1 MATDWEVSDDAL
13 TYTFKLREGVK
24 FSDGSDFTAEDVVF
38 TYETV
43 KEKQAENENVD
54 LTRLAKAEAKDDAT
68 VVFTLSEPYSPFLDT
83 TAMLGVV
90 PSDAYDA
97 AAFDQAPIGTGPWK
111 VVQYDANQQIIV
123 QPNENYYEG
132 APSLSQV
139 TFVSMESEAAFAAAQ
154 SGQLD
159 IVMVNAN
166 YAGETVEGMHIQKF
180 ETMDVRMISLPQ
192 LSEQTMKDAE
202 GAEIKVGNNVTSDKA
217 VREALSIGID
227 RKAIIQNAFNGVGKP
242 AVSFTDNLL
251 WAAPAG
257 YADGRADEA
266 KALLESAGWTDADGD
281 GVREKDG
288 APCAFTVY
296 APGGDQER
304 YQLAAALAEDA
315 KALGISIE
323 VASASWDDVG
333 TVQFTGG
340 VVWGWGQYS
349 PTVLESLYYSKNF
362 MNGWSN
368 VIGYD
373 NSEVDA
379 LIASAI
385 AATTQEEAI
394 TDWKAAQDIAN
405 ADYPYLDLVNIE
417 HCYFIADSLDV
428 SLATQIPHPHG
439 HGSPIICNM
448 KDWKRV

>member
-1 MATDWEVSDDAL
+1 
-13 TYTFKLREGVK
+13 
-24 FSDGSDFTAEDVVF
+24 
-38 TYETV
+38 
-43 KEKQAENENVD
+43 
-54 LTRLAKAEAKDDAT
+54 
-68 VVFTLSEPYSPFLDT
+68 
-83 TAMLGVV
+83 
-90 PSDAYDA
+90 
-97 AAFDQAPIGTGPWK
+97 
-111 VVQYDANQQIIV
+111 
-123 QPNENYYEG
+123 
-132 APSLSQV
+132 
-139 TFVSMESEAAFAAAQ
+139 
-154 SGQLD
+154 
-159 IVMVNAN
+159 
-166 YAGETVEGMHIQKF
+166 
-180 ETMDVRMISLPQ
+180 
-192 LSEQTMKDAE
+192 MKDAE

-227 RKAIIQNAFNGVGKP
+227 RKTIIQNAFNGVGKP

-288 APCAFTVY
+288 VPCAFTVY

-315 KALGISIE
+315 KALGIGIE

-373 NSEVDA
+373 NSEVDT

-394 TDWKAAQDIAN
+394 GDWKAAQDIAN